1 MLMLRLFKV
10 LALLA
15 ITGALV
21 SGVAF
26 AQTPP
31 FWFFLPSPFVD
42 QGTEKRIEQEGGR
55 KKWSACKRQAR
66 VQKIKSQHWNS
77 FMSDCMAK

>member
-1 MLMLRLFKV
+1 MLRLFKG

-31 FWFFLPSPFVD
+31 FWFFLPSPSVD
-42 QGTEKRIEQEGGR
+42 QGTEKRIEQKGGR
-55 KKWSACKRQAR
+55 KKLSACKKQAR
-66 VQKIKSQHWNS
+66 VKKIESHWNS
-77 FMSDCMAK
+77 FISDCMAK